1 MQVLKQNSL
10 LKKIGEIADHEK
22 VEVYAVGGVVRDE
35 LLGREC
41 KDIDFVI
48 VGDGPSFA
56 KAVAK
61 KCKQNGQPFIK
72 NLAQPWWYTETII
85 WNSSAHAKK
94 AIAAIPENLR

>member
-1 MQVLKQNSL
+1 MQILKQNSL

-22 VEVYAVGGVVRDE
+22 AEVYAVGGVVRDE

-61 KCKQNGQPFIK
+61 KMQTKRLYCRLLLKCV
-72 NLAQPWWYTETII
+72 
-85 WNSSAHAKK
+85 
-94 AIAAIPENLR
+94 